1 MLMRAAWCLSVGSKR
16 LIALAA
22 QKFIS
27 DIAQD
32 SMQYC
37 KSRMAGTVG
46 TTKERKGKV
55 RLNLGCTRV
64 CVSVRTLIVPAP
76 CNIRRRTSGWC

>member
-1 MLMRAAWCLSVGSKR
+1 MASKR

-37 KSRMAGTVG
+37 KSRMAGTAG
-46 TTKERKGKV
+46 AAKERKGKV
-55 RLNLGCTRV
+55 RLSLIMHPERACTRPDLP
-64 CVSVRTLIVPAP
+64 RPAGP
-76 CNIRRRTSGWC
+76 NFPRHTHRRTSGWC